1 MAIYLGE
8 NRVVDARPS
17 GGTAPTLISKNI
29 TSNGTYTAASDGA
42 DGYSSV
48 DVNVASGSDELVK
61 SIIDR
66 SITSINNSEVT
77 VIGEYVFRNCL
88 PLMTANFPN
97 CVSIGSYAF
106 YNCGTL
112 TLISFPKCTSIYINA
127 FYNCPKLKVA
137 SFPECTTIGGYAFR
151 NCFELTTVNFP
162 KCTSVGTYAF
172 GSCRDLTTAEF
183 GDCSTIANYAFTSCY
198 NLVSLYLTGDSVP
211 TLGGLSTFSSTP
223 IGGYSTSAG
232 QYGSIY
238 VPASLYDEYIS
249 GVNWNVFSSRI
260 VSI

>member
-1 MAIYLGE
+1 MAIYLGTD
-8 NRVVDARPS
+8 RVVDARPS
-17 GGTAPTLISKNI
+17 GG
-29 TSNGTYTAASDGA
+29 G
-42 DGYSSV
+42 
-48 DVNVASGSDELVK
+48 SGSDELAI
-61 SIIDR
+61 SIINKT
-66 SITSINNSEVT
+66 ITSIDNSEVT
-77 VIGEYVFRNCL
+77 TVEGYVFRECL
-88 PLMTANFPN
+88 SLMTVNFPN
-97 CVSIGSYAF
+97 CVSIGNYAF

-112 TLISFPKCTSIYINA
+112 ALISFPKCTSIGSYI

-137 SFPECTTIGGYAFR
+137 SFPECITIGNYAFR
-151 NCFELTTVNFP
+151 NCFELTAAKFP
-162 KCTSVGTYAF
+162 KCTSVGMYAF
-172 GSCRDLTTAEF
+172 ASCRDLTTAEF
-183 GDCSTIANYAFTSCY
+183 GDCSTIANYAFASCY

-249 GVNWNVFSSRI
+249 GVNWKVFSSRI